1 MILKAL
7 YDYYH
12 RRGNLPAAG
21 MEEKEIGF
29 LIVISKAGKFIRF
42 EDCRIDNN
50 KSART
55 YLVTKHV
62 GRSSAPLANYLY
74 DNSAYVLGISERK
87 IYHKLKEQLENF
99 VLTPENEQT
108 FLTLKRNFENEQEE
122 CFGKEQKYFDTF
134 KAKVASI
141 RNQFPNNPD
150 IKAVYDFYEQGRDAI
165 IEAAV
170 SDPLWDDIKKNL
182 SKKYSTFSFRIE
194 GDTQIVAEKR
204 ELMQLDSEVD
214 KEASLCLITGEHGT
228 PVEVTTATMIPGSQ
242 AIAKLV
248 AFQVNSGYDSY
259 GKKKCGNAPI
269 SSAAEFAYSTALNTL
284 LAKDS
289 HNKFMVGNRT
299 FVFWTSANDKV
310 SDIAEQS
317 FFDLL
322 GFTSKDESE
331 DDPNAKIETA
341 RKVFMA
347 IYSGKL
353 NTTLDNRFCILG
365 LAPNSARIA
374 VVYWSE
380 TSLKDFAEMILRHF
394 DDMALIDNSPN
405 PKPYMGVKDML
416 SAVTH
421 RSKQSEATP
430 NLPESTISKSNKSG
444 KQSEVTP
451 NLPEAVIKSVF
462 QGLPYPYTLF
472 TSCIHR
478 LKAESSNKAGM
489 RIGRIA
495 ILKAYLNRIND
506 PRNSKIQV
514 MLDKD
519 NPNQGYLCGRL
530 FAVLDKV
537 QEDANH
543 INSIRERY
551 MNAASSTPATVFAT
565 ILNLSTHHAENL
577 KNEGSKVYY
586 EKLKQEII
594 SKISADGFP
603 AHLNLQD
610 QGRFFVGYYHQ
621 RQDFF
626 TKKEDSNKQ

>member
-299 FVFWTSANDKV
+299 FVSWASANDKV

-322 GFTSKDESE
+322 GFTSKDECE
-331 DDPNAKIETA
+331 DDPNVKIETA

-394 DDMALIDNSPN
+394 DDMALIDNRPN

-416 SAVTH
+416 SAVTL
-421 RSKQSEATP
+421 E
-430 NLPESTISKSNKSG
+430 G

-472 TSCIHR
+472 TSCIR
-478 LKAESSNKAGM
+478 RIKAESSNKAGM

-519 NPNQGYLCGRL
+519 NTNQGYLCGRL